1 MTDSKPD
8 EESVLLRDFLEM
20 SWPELDLEPR
30 MVLSRLKLRLIWF
43 FLESFTEDLRSDS
56 MAVPLSPAV
65 LLHSPTSFSFLKV
78 LLLLALTMPYT
89 TSARLLLVAPLPLP
103 RRREI
108 FLPRMKK
115 VFMFPFP
122 FTSIIPL
129 SFTA

>member
-8 EESVLLRDFLEM
+8 EESVLLRDFFEM

-30 MVLSRLKLRLIWF
+30 MVFSRLKLRLIWF
-43 FLESFTEDLRSDS
+43 FLESLPEDFTSGSR
-56 MAVPLSPAV
+56 AVTLSPAV
-65 LLHSPTSFSFLKV
+65 LLPSPQSLSFLKV
-78 LLLLALTMPYT
+78 LRLLALTMPYT
-89 TSARLLLVAPLPLP
+89 TSARLLLAAPLPRP
-103 RRREI
+103 SRREI

-122 FTSIIPL
+122 FTSTIPL